1 MPIALTREVSPSIGA
16 CELTHIERQPI
27 DFERARAQHADY
39 EMALYRLGCEVRRLP
54 AEPSLPDSVFIE
66 DTAVILDE
74 VAILSR
80 PGSLSR
86 RPETATI
93 SRMLAP
99 VRQLVQIQPPGTLE
113 GGDVLRVGKALYIG
127 LSKRTSPNGIEQLRA
142 AVTPFG
148 YSVHSVPFKGC
159 LHLKAAVSVVDEKT
173 LLINPQWVETK
184 HFEGFE
190 FIEVDETEPY
200 GANAL
205 RTGGG
210 VVYPTSYPETRK
222 KMNERGIYV
231 EAVDLSELIKAEGA
245 VTCCSLLYD
254 E

>member
-1 MPIALTREVSPSIGA
+1 LTREVSPSIGA
-16 CELTHIERQPI
+16 CELTHIKRQPI
-27 DFERARAQHADY
+27 DFERARAQHAEY

-99 VRQLVQIQPPGTLE
+99 VRQIINIRHPGTLE

-127 LSKRTSPNGIEQLRA
+127 LSKRTNAEGIEQVKASLA
-142 AVTPFG
+142 PFG
-148 YSVHSVPFKGC
+148 YTVQAVPFQGC
-159 LHLKAAVSVVDEKT
+159 LHLKAAVSLVADGVLLLNPKWVDK
-173 LLINPQWVETK
+173 Q
-184 HFEGFE
+184 HFAGFE
-190 FIEVDETEPY
+190 FIEVDESEPL

-210 VVYPTSYPETRK
+210 VIYPTSYPETRK
-222 KMNERGIYV
+222 RLNERGIYV

-245 VTCCSLLYD
+245 VTCCSLLY
-254 E
+254 EG

>member
-16 CELTHIERQPI
+16 CELTHIKRQPI

-99 VRQLVQIQPPGTLE
+99 VRQIINIRHPGTLE

-127 LSKRTSPNGIEQLRA
+127 LSKRTNAEGIEQVRA
-142 AVTPFG
+142 SLVPFG
-148 YSVHSVPFKGC
+148 YTVQAVPFQGC
-159 LHLKAAVSVVDEKT
+159 LHLKAAVSVVADGV
-173 LLINPQWVETK
+173 LLLNPKWVDK
-184 HFEGFE
+184 QHFAGFE
-190 FIEVDETEPY
+190 FIEVDEAEPF

-210 VVYPTSYPETRK
+210 VIYPTSYPETRK
-222 KMNERGIYV
+222 RLDERGIYV

-245 VTCCSLLYD
+245 VTCCSLLY
-254 E
+254 EG